1 MSLKQPRRPPAL
13 APGDKIRL
21 VAPASPF
28 DRDAFEA
35 GRSALAA
42 LGFEPV
48 VTKAEFAARGFLAGD
63 DASRA
68 ARLARALVEPET
80 KAVWAIRGGYGTV
93 RTMAQLD
100 LNLLRR
106 ADKLVIGFSDL
117 TALLINL
124 ATPGGL
130 VGVHGPVITQLAK
143 LSAAQRRW
151 VRTLICDP
159 KPDGPVPLGRLKRL
173 VPGRASGR
181 LVGGNLSILASLVG
195 TPLMPSLR
203 GAILF
208 VEEVGEAAYRIDR
221 VWRQLVDSR
230 ALAGVKGEV
239 LGELVDC
246 KPSGSNRW
254 SARAVIERNAAAL
267 GVPAVS
273 GAAFG
278 HARRNV
284 ALPVGVRAHLDADE
298 GSLRL
303 LQGAVRP

>member
-1 MSLKQPRRPPAL
+1 MGNKAPRRPPAL
-13 APGDKIRL
+13 QPGDKIRL

-28 DRDAFEA
+28 DRSAFEA
-35 GRSALAA
+35 GRKALSA

-48 VTKAEFAARGFLAGD
+48 VAKQEFVADGFLAGD

-68 ARLARALVEPET
+68 ARLTRALAEPDT
-80 KAVWAIRGGYGTV
+80 RAVWAIRGGYGTV

-100 LNLLRR
+100 LGLLRR
-106 ADKLVIGFSDL
+106 ADKLLVGFSDL

-130 VGVHGPVITQLAK
+130 VCVHGPVITQLAR
-143 LSAAQRRW
+143 LPAAQGRW
-151 VRTLICDP
+151 LKTLVSTP
-159 KPDGPVPLGRLKRL
+159 APDGPVPLGRLKRL
-173 VPGRASGR
+173 VPGRAQGR
-181 LVGGNLSILASLVG
+181 LVGGNLSVLASLVG
-195 TPLMPSLR
+195 TPRMPSLR

-208 VEEVGEAAYRIDR
+208 VEDVAEAAYRLDR
-221 VWRQLVDSR
+221 LWYQLVDSR
-230 ALAGVKGEV
+230 ALSGVRAVV

-246 KPSGSNRW
+246 RPGGRGRW
-254 SARAVIERNAAAL
+254 SARAVLERAVTAL

-284 ALPVGVRAHLDADE
+284 ALPVGVRASLDANA
-298 GSLRL
+298 GVLRL
-303 LQGAVRP
+303 LQGAVRH

>member
-1 MSLKQPRRPPAL
+1 MSPKQLRRPPAL

-28 DRDAFEA
+28 DREAFEA
-35 GRSALAA
+35 GRAALAA
-42 LGFEPV
+42 LGFVPV
-48 VTKAEFAARGFLAGD
+48 VAETEFAASGFLAGD

-68 ARLARALVEPET
+68 ARLTRALAEPDT
-80 KAVWAIRGGYGTV
+80 RAVWAIRGGYGTV

-100 LNLLRR
+100 LGLLRR
-106 ADKLVIGFSDL
+106 SDKLVIGFSDL

-130 VGVHGPVITQLAK
+130 VCVHGPVITQLAK
-143 LSAAQRRW
+143 LPAAQRRW
-151 VRTLICDP
+151 VKNLICDP
-159 KPDGPVPLGRLKRL
+159 QPVGPVPLGRLKSL
-173 VPGRASGR
+173 VPGRAQGR

-195 TPLMPSLR
+195 TPLLPSLR

-208 VEEVGEAAYRIDR
+208 LEEVGEAAYRIDR
-221 VWRQLVDSR
+221 VWRQLIESR
-230 ALAGVKGEV
+230 ALAGVKGLI

-246 KPSGSNRW
+246 KPGGRGRW
-254 SARAVIERNAAAL
+254 SARAVLERAVAAL

-284 ALPVGVRAHLDADE
+284 ALPVGVRARLDAGL

>member
-1 MSLKQPRRPPAL
+1 MSSRQPRRPPAL

-28 DRDAFEA
+28 DRNAFKA
-35 GRSALAA
+35 GFSALTA

-48 VTKAEFAARGFLAGD
+48 VAKAEFSARGFLAGD

-68 ARLARALVEPET
+68 ERLARALAEPET

-93 RTMAQLD
+93 RTLAQLD
-100 LNLLRR
+100 LGRLRR
-106 ADKLVIGFSDL
+106 SDKLMIGFSDL
-117 TALLINL
+117 TALLVNL

-130 VGVHGPVITQLAK
+130 ACVHGPVITQLAK
-143 LSAAQRRW
+143 LSGAQRRW
-151 VRTLICDP
+151 VRALICDP
-159 KPDGPVPLGRLKRL
+159 RPSGPVPLGRLKRV
-173 VPGRASGR
+173 VPGRVDGP
-181 LVGGNLSILASLVG
+181 LLGGNLSILASLVG
-195 TPLMPSLR
+195 TPLLPSLR

-221 VWRQLVDSR
+221 VWRQLVESR
-230 ALAGVKGEV
+230 AVAGVKGV
-239 LGELVDC
+239 ILGELVDC
-246 KPSGSNRW
+246 KPSGSGRW
-254 SARAVIERNAAAL
+254 SARTVLERNVAAL
-267 GVPAVS
+267 GVPTVS

-284 ALPVGVRAHLDADE
+284 ALPMGVRARLDADAGE
-298 GSLRL
+298 LRL